1 MRGLGFLIYG
11 AEGVGKTSFA
21 AQFPKPLLMLG
32 IKESGYQD
40 LEEAGD
46 MPPGI
51 EFQYLNDWNKFLKIL
66 KEADEYKTVVI
77 DGISGLQQ
85 ILFDYVKQ
93 TMYSNDTA
101 KFTAYY
107 SGPRQSSPLV
117 FMEIENILE
126 NLRQVGTNV
135 ILLGHMKT
143 EQVPNALGQ
152 AYSTHAPDM
161 DEGIRGIITKWAQA
175 ILFMNLDVSF
185 ESKQSNKKGG
195 VADDKSHRL
204 MYTTKAPG
212 HWAKNRIGLPD
223 YIGLGESPSQAYE
236 NFVRSLKPQYKEHLN
251 G

>member
-11 AEGVGKTSFA
+11 AEGIGKTSFA
-21 AQFPKPLLMLG
+21 SQFPKKLLMLG
-32 IKESGYQD
+32 IKETGYQD
-40 LEEAGD
+40 LEEAGEVPD
-46 MPPGI
+46 GI
-51 EFQYLNDWNKFLKIL
+51 DFEYVTEWTHFLKVM
-66 KEADEYKTVVI
+66 KEADDYRTVVI

-85 ILFDYVKQ
+85 ILFDFVRR
-93 TMYSNDTA
+93 TMYSNDTQ

-107 SGPRQSSPLV
+107 SGPRQSAPLV
-117 FMEIENILE
+117 FMEIETVFE
-126 NLRQVGTNV
+126 SLRASGTNV

-161 DEGIRGIITKWAQA
+161 DEAVRGILTKWAQA

-185 ESKQSNKKGG
+185 EGKHSNKKGG
-195 VADDKSHRL
+195 VADDKNSRL

-223 YIGLGESPSQAYE
+223 YIGLGGSPSEAYQ
-236 NFVRSLKPQYKEHLN
+236 NFVRVLKPQYKEHLN

>member
-1 MRGLGFLIYG
+1 MRGLGFLVYG
-11 AEGVGKTSFA
+11 SEGIGKTSFA
-21 AQFPKPLLMLG
+21 AQFPKPMLMLG

-40 LEEAGD
+40 LEEAGEV
-46 MPPGI
+46 PSGI
-51 EFQYLNDWNKFLKIL
+51 EFIYVTEWEQFIKIL

-85 ILFDYVKQ
+85 ILFDFVRK
-93 TMYSNDTA
+93 TMYGNDTA

-117 FMEIENILE
+117 FMEIETTLE
-126 NLRQVGTNV
+126 YLRQKGTNV

-143 EQVPNALGQ
+143 ETVPNALGQ

-161 DEGIRGIITKWAQA
+161 DEAIRGIITKWAQA

-185 ESKQSNKKGG
+185 EGNNSNKKGS

-212 HWAKNRIGLPD
+212 HWAKNRIGLPE
-223 YIGLGESPSQAYE
+223 YIGLGSSPSEAYA